1 MDMKNEKKNISKENY
16 GGFRAKASEYNEV
29 INTYVKKMDLIKESN
44 CKRLGIC

>member
-1 MDMKNEKKNISKENY
+1 MKNDKKNITKETY

-29 INTYVKKMDLIKESN
+29 IDNYVKRMDLIKESN